1 MSTLKRP
8 KYGGPARGLNASPDV
23 TVNRQ
28 QIDQLRTIFET
39 HPAIIAAMSVLE
51 SQLLGGGLQL
61 RVDGETVEVDAEL
74 TQHIDECWMPFAR
87 DLISAFLIYGYAVIA
102 YETEDLEC
110 PTVRSR
116 AMRRVE
122 GILNGKVV
130 GRRRERD
137 AKNADAKSTEGRRGE
152 SSGQSSG
159 GSSSSGVRTG
169 SGGSSGDSG
178 KRRRGKSSDTNNMIP
193 LVASPYKYSL
203 TFYTPPNSYQRR
215 YVILKNDPAGVPEED
230 TDSILVLQ
238 NPPDD
243 LGNVNSPMA
252 SVHSIIEFIN
262 TLVESAASAE
272 VNRSNPMLVT
282 EQQPKDGRDGISVS
296 DSFFDQESQNISRSQ
311 TVQENET
318 QARMLKMQLDMC
330 RALNVNPL
338 LLNQGAGSSAAK
350 PGTASVGSSTE
361 SIRRNIEMSSRIFAL
376 PTNQRIASSVPQA
389 QARPDLQ
396 ALMRLSIEYI
406 CAALGVPSSL
416 VFEGRFS
423 SRSSAH
429 LALLN
434 STVQRLAKM
443 LDSTL
448 TQAYVDIHGNE
459 DSSRKIELVTVVSPL
474 SSCEEVLAL
483 YQGGLADY
491 EIAAPLALNS
501 VGADVNDIAA
511 AMKRHKD
518 AEKEMKEMRQRGE
531 LNEATGVGNPGNPN
545 SAGNSVTSGNDGR
558 DSQREQRPSN
568 DASTKSMNE
577 ILKVL
582 KRLEN
587 QGVSGQDK
595 D

>member
-1 MSTLKRP
+1 MKRP

-39 HPAIIAAMSVLE
+39 HPAIIAAVSVLE

-61 RVDGETVEVDAEL
+61 RVNGETVDVDAEV

-87 DLISAFLIYGYAVIA
+87 DLIGAFLIYGYAVIA
-102 YETEDLEC
+102 YETEDVEC
-110 PTVRSR
+110 PSVRSR
-116 AMRRVE
+116 AKRRVE
-122 GILNGKVV
+122 GILNGKVT
-130 GRRRERD
+130 GRRRARE
-137 AKNADAKSTEGRRGE
+137 AKDDDRGE
-152 SSGQSSG
+152 SSG
-159 GSSSSGVRTG
+159 GSSSRVDGTNGTNG
-169 SGGSSGDSG
+169 SNVDVG
-178 KRRRGKSSDTNNMIP
+178 KRRRGKTNEANNIVP
-193 LVASPYKYSL
+193 LVASPYKYNL
-203 TFYTPPNSYQRR
+203 TFFTPPNSYRRR
-215 YVILKNDPAGVPEED
+215 YVILKNAVSGVPEED
-230 TDSILVLQ
+230 TDSMLVLT

-262 TLVESAASAE
+262 TLVESAANAE

-296 DSFFDQESQNISRSQ
+296 DSFFDQESQNIARSQ
-311 TVQENET
+311 TVQENEM

-338 LLNQGAGSSAAK
+338 MLNQGAGSNVTK
-350 PGTASVGSSTE
+350 PGTASIGSSTE
-361 SIRRNIEMSSRIFAL
+361 SIRRNIDMSSRIFAL

-389 QARPDLQ
+389 QSRGDLQ

-448 TQAYVDIHGNE
+448 TQAYVDIYGNE

-483 YQGGLADY
+483 YQGGLADF

-501 VGADVNDIAA
+501 IGADVNDILA
-511 AMKRHKD
+511 AMKRHEEL
-518 AEKEMKEMRQRGE
+518 EKEMKTARTVDGGE
-531 LNEATGVGNPGNPN
+531 AAIVNSNP
-545 SAGNSVTSGNDGR
+545 TSSNR
-558 DSQREQRPSN
+558 ESQKTQSPS
-568 DASTKSMNE
+568 DNE
-577 ILKVL
+577 ILKIL
-582 KRLEN
+582 KRMEQQN
-587 QGVSGQDK
+587 ASKQDSS
-595 D
+595 

>member
-1 MSTLKRP
+1 MFSLKRP

-61 RVDGETVEVDAEL
+61 RVNGETVDVDAEL

-102 YETEDLEC
+102 YETEDVDC
-110 PTVRSR
+110 PSVRSR
-116 AMRRVE
+116 AKRRVE
-122 GILNGKVV
+122 GILNGKVA

-137 AKNADAKSTEGRRGE
+137 AKNADEKGEGSKGSSSNGLRHGAGGSSE
-152 SSGQSSG
+152 SSGS
-159 GSSSSGVRTG
+159 GSSS
-169 SGGSSGDSG
+169 GDFG
-178 KRRRGKSSDTNNMIP
+178 KRRRGKSKDTSNIIP

-203 TFYTPPNSYQRR
+203 TFFTPPNSYQRR
-215 YVILKNDPAGVPEED
+215 YVILKNDYAGVPEED

-338 LLNQGAGSSAAK
+338 LLNQGAGSNMGK

-389 QARPDLQ
+389 QSRTDLQ

-483 YQGGLADY
+483 YQGGLADF

-501 VGADVNDIAA
+501 VGADVSDITA
-511 AMKRHKD
+511 AMKRHET

-531 LNEATGVGNPGNPN
+531 MVYGMAPNTVNPPN
-545 SAGNSVTSGNDGR
+545 SGSRPEQGSTTS
-558 DSQREQRPSN
+558 SSN
-568 DASTKSMNE
+568 DSSTKSINE
-577 ILKVL
+577 ILKLL
-582 KRLEN
+582 KRVET
-587 QGVSGQDK
+587 QTTSRQDK
-595 D
+595 E